1 MNDKQR
7 VAHFA
12 AQQLKSG
19 MLIGLGT
26 GSTAN
31 CFIDALSERQKNDGL
46 RCHYVA
52 SSINTQEYASQAG
65 LQLVGIETVT
75 HLDLYVDGAD
85 EVAPDLSVLKGRGS
99 DLVREKLLAQNS
111 REFWVLIDP
120 SKRVNFIGQK
130 FPIAVEVM
138 PFALALV
145 KNSLSTL
152 NVQTVLRRQG
162 DGLHVTS
169 HGCLVLDCRFNK
181 LSPVSVD
188 QQLNAVPGIVEH
200 GIFTLPQT
208 RVFCGENETVKEV
221 LR

>member
-1 MNDKQR
+1 MNDKMR

-12 AQQLKSG
+12 AQQVSSG

-31 CFIDALSERQKNDGL
+31 CFIDALAQRQENEALD
-46 RCHYVA
+46 CQYVA
-52 SSINTQEYASQAG
+52 SSIVTMTYASQAG
-65 LQLVGIETVT
+65 LKLVGIDWVAN
-75 HLDLYVDGAD
+75 LDLYVDGAD
-85 EVAPDLSVLKGRGS
+85 EVAPDLSLLKGRGS

-120 SKRVNFIGQK
+120 SKKVDHIGQK

-138 PFALALV
+138 PFAVSLV
-145 KNSLSTL
+145 KNSLSTMD
-152 NVQTVLRRQG
+152 VEVVLRRQG

-169 HGCLVLDCRFNK
+169 HGCLVLDCQFKNAS
-181 LSPVSVD
+181 LDSLD
-188 QQLNAVPGIVEH
+188 QQLNALPGVVEH
-200 GIFTLPQT
+200 GIFILPQT
-208 RVFCGENETVKEV
+208 RVFCGQDGTVTEL